1 MIFEWKANF
10 AAGGMGEVDRAI
22 DPVARFEREAETLA
36 SPNHQQITLIIT
48 EPHAASPVCC

>member
-1 MIFEWKANF
+1 MIQSAIG
-10 AAGGMGEVDRAI
+10 AGVMGEVYRAI

-36 SPNHQQITLIIT
+36 SPNHQQIALIIT